1 MGDFMSTQKRE
12 LPLLVSPET
21 SAGKVYIVTGANAGL
36 GFEAAQHLVVAQ
48 AAKVILAV
56 RNLASG
62 NEAVAKIEAN
72 TGRTG
77 VAEVWELDMASYDSI
92 RAFVKRAQSLDR
104 IDSLIENAG
113 IILFQRSESE
123 GHLTTVT
130 VNLIGTLL
138 LAILMLPKISKE
150 AKRAGTPAH
159 LSLVTSIA
167 AFQGN
172 EDWNLIKDDPIRKM
186 DTEVEPIVK
195 KYATTMYLPHA

>member
-104 IDSLIENAG
+104 IDS
-113 IILFQRSESE
+113 Q
-123 GHLTTVT
+123 
-130 VNLIGTLL
+130 IG
-138 LAILMLPKISKE
+138 
-150 AKRAGTPAH
+150 RAH
-159 LSLVTSIA
+159 V
-167 AFQGN
+167 
-172 EDWNLIKDDPIRKM
+172 
-186 DTEVEPIVK
+186 
-195 KYATTMYLPHA
+195 